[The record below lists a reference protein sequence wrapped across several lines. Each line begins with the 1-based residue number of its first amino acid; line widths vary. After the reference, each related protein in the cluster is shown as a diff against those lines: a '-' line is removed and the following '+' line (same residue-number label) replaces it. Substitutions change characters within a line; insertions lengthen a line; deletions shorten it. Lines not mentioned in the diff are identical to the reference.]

1 MIQDSSP
8 LCLVTG
14 GFAHQH
20 LSLPKVL
27 PAVSLA
33 LLAKL
38 TPALLRSR
46 FFKSIYPNG
55 RTYSH
60 LQHCVKYYTLAQAV
74 RLTISLFSAY
84 GKPEVKQS
92 RLDSNKQSSS
102 IFLPPYSF
110 LPRCTVV
117 LSLPI
122 WLCHFFLR
130 LKTLTWCEVLVIIML
145 VMGKRSCS
153 LLVVVNSSL
162 MPDTSFC
169 MRSHTYLRT

>member
-38 TPALLRSR
+38 TPALLRFR
-46 FFKSIYPNG
+46 FFKSIYLNG

-60 LQHCVKYYTLAQAV
+60 LQYCVKYYTSAQAE
-74 RLTISLFSAY
+74 RLSPCFQPMASLRSSRADWTPISS
-84 GKPEVKQS
+84 
-92 RLDSNKQSSS
+92 
-102 IFLPPYSF
+102 LPPYSF
-110 LPRCTVV
+110 LHIPSFHTVLV
-117 LSLPI
+117 C
-122 WLCHFFLR
+122 CHFPFGSAIFF
-130 LKTLTWCEVLVIIML
+130 KTQNID
-145 VMGKRSCS
+145 
-153 LLVVVNSSL
+153 VV
-162 MPDTSFC
+162 
-169 MRSHTYLRT
+169 